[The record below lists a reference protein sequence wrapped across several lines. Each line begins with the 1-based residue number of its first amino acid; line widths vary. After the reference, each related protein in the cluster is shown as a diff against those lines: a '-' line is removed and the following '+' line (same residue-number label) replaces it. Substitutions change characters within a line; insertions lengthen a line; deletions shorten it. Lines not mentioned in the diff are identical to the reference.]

1 MGYNK
6 LVLNGSTLIDL
17 TSDTVS
23 SDVLL
28 QGYKAHNKAGSLVT
42 GNIPLKNQDS
52 IIKDDINGT
61 ITIPMGYYQ
70 EDVVIQV
77 EVTPPEPEI
86 PTDSIMHESV
96 GTVIYIGNDAYR
108 IIHQGLPESDIYD
121 DSCSGTW
128 VWKEVLLPE
137 TAAFKSSNYAD
148 TDVYAYL
155 TSWFS
160 GLSESIKSH
169 VKTVKIPYC
178 LGSTVQVGAN
188 GLSTKVFSLSGRE
201 LGWIASSLPDDG
213 YCLDYFVGMANSD
226 PARKKKT
233 PGGSYESHS
242 ARTYVSGNR
251 RQLGVLGSSG
261 GPSQV
266 ALNVERYVA
275 PAFILD
281 EFVTINNDKEAIFE

>member
-6 LVLNGSTLIDL
+6 LVLNGNTLIDL

-52 IIKDDINGT
+52 IIKDDVNGT

-86 PTDSIMHESV
+86 PTDSIMYASI
-96 GTVIYIGNDAYR
+96 GRTFYIGDDIYKV
-108 IIHQGLPESDIYD
+108 IHQGLPVSDIYD
-121 DSCSGTW
+121 ESCSGTW

-137 TAAFKSSNYAD
+137 TVAFNSSNYAN

-178 LGSTVQVGAN
+178 SGSTVQVGAN

-201 LGWIASSLPDDG
+201 LGWVSSSFPDDG
-213 YCLDYFVGMANSD
+213 YCLDYFAGMENAD
-226 PARKKKT
+226 PARKKKILD
-233 PGGSYESHS
+233 GSYKTYST
-242 ARTYVSGNR
+242 RTYVPGNGK
-251 RQLGVLGSSG
+251 QLGVLGITG
-261 GPSQV
+261 GSAP
-266 ALNVERYVA
+266 ADLDIKRYVA

-281 EFVTINNDKEAIFE
+281 EFVRISGNIAIFE

>member
-86 PTDSIMHESV
+86 PADSIMYANI
-96 GTVIYIGNDAYR
+96 GTTFYIGDDMYKV
-108 IIHQGLPESDIYD
+108 IHQGLPESDIYD

-137 TAAFKSSNYAD
+137 TVAFNSSNYVN
-148 TDVYAYL
+148 TDVFTYL
-155 TSWFS
+155 NTWFLS
-160 GLSESIKSH
+160 LSETIRSH

-178 LGSTVQVGAN
+178 SGSTVQDGAN
-188 GLSTKVFSLSGRE
+188 GFSTKVFSLSGRE
-201 LGWIASSLPDDG
+201 IGWIASAFPYDG
-213 YCLDYFVGMANSD
+213 YCLDYFDGMANSD
-226 PARKKKT
+226 PDRRKKI
-233 PGGSYESHS
+233 PGGSFVTYST
-242 ARTYVSGNR
+242 RTYVPGSG
-251 RQLGVLGSSG
+251 RQLGVLSSSG
-261 GPSQV
+261 GPSQ
-266 ALNVERYVA
+266 ADLDVERYVA

-281 EFVTINNDKEAIFE
+281 EFVRLSGNIAIFE